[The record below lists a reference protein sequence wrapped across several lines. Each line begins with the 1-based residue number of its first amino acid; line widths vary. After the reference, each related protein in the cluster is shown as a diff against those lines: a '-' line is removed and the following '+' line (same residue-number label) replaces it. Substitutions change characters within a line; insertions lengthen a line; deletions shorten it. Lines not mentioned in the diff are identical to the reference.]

1 MSMLRRFRRAMKWA
15 ALLSIVVAAIAVLLV
30 TRGDTGTHIHMMIAT
45 ALGTGLTVLL
55 GTGLMILTFLSA
67 SSGHDDDASK
77 YEDKE

>member
-1 MSMLRRFRRAMKWA
+1 
-15 ALLSIVVAAIAVLLV
+15 
-30 TRGDTGTHIHMMIAT
+30 MMIAT